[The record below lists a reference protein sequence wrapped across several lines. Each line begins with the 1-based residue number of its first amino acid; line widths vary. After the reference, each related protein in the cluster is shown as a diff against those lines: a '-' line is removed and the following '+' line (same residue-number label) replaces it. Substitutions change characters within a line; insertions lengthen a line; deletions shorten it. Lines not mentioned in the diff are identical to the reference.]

1 MVYKIFKSR
10 NFYTHCFTFTAFV
23 AHSEN
28 VLVDPN
34 LEHEE
39 RSILEEYK
47 GKLKVDGGVI
57 PDPMVL
63 KIGWVGEENGFSK

>member
-1 MVYKIFKSR
+1 MVYKIFKAR
-10 NFYTHCFTFTAFV
+10 NFYTPCFTFTAFV

-47 GKLKVDGGVI
+47 GKHKVDGDVI
-57 PDPMVL
+57 PDPLAL
-63 KIGWVGEENGFSK
+63 KIDWVGEENGTLK